1 MELKKLL
8 LFVLIISN
16 FICLYIISDLGMFNQ
31 ISISDLKEPL
41 FILLITIAA
50 NFIVLTIASLKD
62 RWLAS

>member
-16 FICLYIISDLGMFNQ
+16 FVCLYIISDLGLFNKLTLAD
-31 ISISDLKEPL
+31 IKEPMFL
-41 FILLITIAA
+41 LLITIAA